1 MNSKT
6 GRMYK
11 KTVSPVLTA
20 ILCAAFILPL
30 QIAHAD
36 SGPYVGGSI
45 GQSYVELDDG
55 FGLSFD
61 EDDSAWKVLAGYNFD
76 IVIVD
81 LAVEAAYNDF
91 GSPSADVGGFDLALD
106 LSGFS
111 GFGLVG
117 LELGPI
123 GVFAKAGLINWE
135 GEPTVDGFAEDKESG
150 TDPAYGIGARFS
162 LFSAEIRAEYEV
174 FDIDVADIDSS
185 DLSMLSIGVVWTF

>member
-6 GRMYK
+6 GRVYK
-11 KTVSPVLTA
+11 KRSFPALTA
-20 ILCAAFILPL
+20 ILLAASFLPL
-30 QIAHAD
+30 QSVQAD
-36 SGPYVGGSI
+36 SGLYVGGSI
-45 GQSYVELDDG
+45 GQAYVELDDG
-55 FGLSFD
+55 LGLSFD
-61 EDDSAWKVLAGYNFD
+61 EDDAAYKVLAGYNFD
-76 IVIVD
+76 IIVVD

-91 GSPSADVGGFDLALD
+91 GSPSADVGGFDLGLD

-123 GVFAKAGLINWE
+123 GVFAKAGLVNWE
-135 GEPTVDGFAEDKESG
+135 AKPVIDGFAEDKESG
-150 TDPAYGIGARFS
+150 TDPAYGVGARFS

-185 DLSMLSIGVVWTF
+185 DLAMLSIGVVWTF